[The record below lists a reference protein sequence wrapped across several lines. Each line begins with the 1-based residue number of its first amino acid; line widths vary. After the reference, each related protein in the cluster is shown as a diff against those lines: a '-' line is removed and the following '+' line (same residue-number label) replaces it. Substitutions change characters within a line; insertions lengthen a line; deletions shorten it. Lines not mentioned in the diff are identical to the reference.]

1 MEPIFV
7 TGLRRLGVFMGLT
20 MKSIAFLA
28 GTVLAICLW
37 AGDGEVLAHHG
48 RGATYDTDSE
58 IPLEGTIREFVWR
71 NPHTAI
77 LIDVED
83 DNGDVVTWAIEH
95 SNVSTLARAGYSRRT
110 LVAGQE
116 VTAYVN
122 PGAQGEPIGL
132 CRRIVLADGTVIF
145 RRGGGV
151 D

>member
-1 MEPIFV
+1 
-7 TGLRRLGVFMGLT
+7 
-20 MKSIAFLA
+20 MKSIALLGGIALA
-28 GTVLAICLW
+28 ASLSA
-37 AGDGEVLAHHG
+37 AGQELLAHHG

-58 IPLEGTIREFVWR
+58 IALEGTINEFVWR

-83 DNGDVVTWAIEH
+83 ENGGIVTWAIEH

-110 LVAGQE
+110 LVPGQS

-132 CRRIVLADGTVIF
+132 CQRIVLADGTVIF
-145 RRGGGV
+145 QRGGAV